1 MGHEGGFKGGGT
13 VQKVKVLVGCL
24 LVLWL
29 GAAALGQAPS
39 DVVAAARR
47 EGRVVVYGSMESDIF
62 EVVRK
67 IYEGRYAVPVE
78 YWRAPNTRVLDR
90 VLTEVRTGRVGFD
103 VVLTNAAA
111 MKLMK
116 RHGAF
121 TRYASPSYEA
131 FPRGSHDPDGVLSPA
146 YRLTPISIV
155 FNSRQLRPQDVPR
168 SVLDLAEPRWRG
180 RVLLADPTV
189 NVIPATWLL
198 GLRRQLGEAWRPFVE
213 RLAANSALV
222 ESVLEVAQKVIAG
235 EYPVGVSFIK
245 YVHLFGKE
253 GAPLDYVRL
262 DPVLALPSH
271 VAVSSRA
278 AHPAAARLFVD
289 TLTSRAGLL
298 ALAQA
303 GEFVLGPGV
312 YPPIKDAD
320 RLRVFVLDEPSEEEF
335 RRAREEFTALF
346 RRR

>member
-1 MGHEGGFKGGGT
+1 MRRAGWLAWVT
-13 VQKVKVLVGCL
+13 VV
-24 LVLWL
+24 
-29 GAAALGQAPS
+29 
-39 DVVAAARR
+39 VVAASASAQAPRDVVGEARR

-62 EVVRK
+62 DVVRK
-67 IYEGRYAVPVE
+67 IYEGRYGIPVE

-90 VLTEVRTGRVGFD
+90 VLTELRTGRVGFD

-121 TRYASPSYEA
+121 ARYSSPSYEL
-131 FPRGSHDPDGVLSPA
+131 FPRGSQDPDGVLSPA
-146 YRLTPISIV
+146 YRLTPLSILYNTRSV
-155 FNSRQLRPQDVPR
+155 RAQDVPK
-168 SVLDLAEPRWRG
+168 SVGELGDPRWRG
-180 RVLLADPTV
+180 KVVLADPTV

-198 GLRRQLGEAWRPFVE
+198 GLRRQLGTQWRTFVE
-213 RLAANSALV
+213 QLAANATLV
-222 ESVLEVAQKVIAG
+222 ESVLEVAQKVVAG
-235 EYPVGVSFIK
+235 EYPLGVSFIK

-262 DPVLALPSH
+262 NPVLALPSH
-271 VAVSSRA
+271 VAVGARA
-278 AHPAAARLFVD
+278 AHPAAAGLFVD

-303 GEFVLGPGV
+303 GEFVLVPGV

-320 RLRVFVLDEPSEEEF
+320 RLRVVVMEEPSEEEF
-335 RRAREEFTALF
+335 QRARAEFAAVF

>member
-1 MGHEGGFKGGGT
+1 VRAVRWT
-13 VQKVKVLVGCL
+13 AWCVLVL
-24 LVLWL
+24 ILV
-29 GAAALGQAPS
+29 GAASAQSPP
-39 DVVAAARR
+39 DVVAEARR
-47 EGRVVVYGSMESDIF
+47 EGRVVVYGSMESDVF
-62 EVVRK
+62 DVVRK
-67 IYEGRYAVPVE
+67 IYEGRYGVPVE

-116 RHGAF
+116 QHGAF
-121 TRYASPSYEA
+121 ARYVSPSYEF
-131 FPRGSHDPDGVLSPA
+131 FPRGSHDPDRVLSPA
-146 YRLTPISIV
+146 YRLTPTSILY
-155 FNSRQLRPQDVPR
+155 NTRLLRPAEVPR
-168 SVLDLAEPRWRG
+168 SVLDLAEPQWRG

-189 NVIPATWLL
+189 NVIPATWLM
-198 GLRRQLGEAWRPFVE
+198 GLRRLLKDGWRPFVQ
-213 RLAANSALV
+213 RLASNAALV
-222 ESVLEVAQKVIAG
+222 ESVLEVAQKVVAG

-245 YVHLFGKE
+245 YVHIFGKE

-262 DPVLALPSH
+262 DPVLALPSY
-271 VAVSSRA
+271 VAVGARA

-303 GEFVLGPGV
+303 GEFVLVPGV

-320 RLRVFVLDEPSEEEF
+320 KLRVVVMDEPTEEEF
-335 RRAREEFTALF
+335 RRAREEFAALF

>member
-1 MGHEGGFKGGGT
+1 MRRAGWLAWVT
-13 VQKVKVLVGCL
+13 VV
-24 LVLWL
+24 
-29 GAAALGQAPS
+29 
-39 DVVAAARR
+39 VVAASASAQAPRDVVGEARR

-62 EVVRK
+62 DVVRK
-67 IYEGRYAVPVE
+67 IYEGRYGIPVE

-90 VLTEVRTGRVGFD
+90 VLTELRTGRVGFD

-121 TRYASPSYEA
+121 ARYSSPSYEL
-131 FPRGSHDPDGVLSPA
+131 FPRGSQDPDGVLSPA
-146 YRLTPISIV
+146 YRLTPLSILYNTRSV
-155 FNSRQLRPQDVPR
+155 RAQDVPK
-168 SVLDLAEPRWRG
+168 SVGELGDPRWRG
-180 RVLLADPTV
+180 KVVLADPTV

-198 GLRRQLGEAWRPFVE
+198 GLRRQLGTQWRTFVE
-213 RLAANSALV
+213 QLAANATLV
-222 ESVLEVAQKVIAG
+222 ESVLEVAQKVVAG
-235 EYPVGVSFIK
+235 EYPLGVSFIK

-262 DPVLALPSH
+262 NPVLALPSH
-271 VAVSSRA
+271 VAVGARA
-278 AHPAAARLFVD
+278 AHPAAAGLFVD

-303 GEFVLGPGV
+303 GEFVLVPGV

-320 RLRVFVLDEPSEEEF
+320 RLRVVVMEEPGEEEF
-335 RRAREEFTALF
+335 QRARAEFAAVF

>member
-1 MGHEGGFKGGGT
+1 MRRAGWIAWVT
-13 VQKVKVLVGCL
+13 VLVL
-24 LVLWL
+24 
-29 GAAALGQAPS
+29 AASVSAQAPR
-39 DVVAAARR
+39 DVVGEARR
-47 EGRVVVYGSMESDIF
+47 EGRVAVYGSMESDIF
-62 EVVRK
+62 DVVRK
-67 IYEGRYAVPVE
+67 IYEGRYGIPVE

-121 TRYASPSYEA
+121 ARYSSPSYEL
-131 FPRGSHDPDGVLSPA
+131 FPRGSQDPDGVLSPA
-146 YRLTPISIV
+146 YRLTPLSILY
-155 FNSRQLRPQDVPR
+155 NTRSIRAQEVPK
-168 SVLDLAEPRWRG
+168 SVGELADARWREK
-180 RVLLADPTV
+180 VVLADPTV

-198 GLRRQLGEAWRPFVE
+198 GLRRQLGAQWRPFVE
-213 RLAANSALV
+213 QLAANATLV
-222 ESVLEVAQKVIAG
+222 ESVLEVAQKVVAG
-235 EYPVGVSFIK
+235 EYPLGVSFIK

-262 DPVLALPSH
+262 NPVLALPSH
-271 VAVSSRA
+271 VAVGARA
-278 AHPAAARLFVD
+278 AHPAAAGLFVD

-303 GEFVLGPGV
+303 GEFVLLPGV

-320 RLRVFVLDEPSEEEF
+320 RLRVVVMEEPSEEEF
-335 RRAREEFTALF
+335 QRARAEFAGLF